1 VEFAGPV
8 DAAEALRRATCLLH
22 CAEREPFG
30 IVLAEALAAGR
41 PVVAAG
47 ACGPAEIV
55 DETCGRLYP
64 PGDAEAAA
72 RMLVDAIENAEQLGA
87 VGRAR
92 AEQLYELDAMR
103 QKYAQLL
110 ADPRPQTTDPRPQT
124 GLALVTVTHNSAGDL
139 ERLLRSAAAHLPGA
153 RVIVVDSGSTDS
165 SAEVARR
172 HGAQV
177 IELGENVG
185 FGRASNAGVAAVKEP
200 VTVLLNPD
208 VELVDGSLARLADGL
223 AGDEI
228 RAPLVLK
235 PDGSRQDSAQAEPAS
250 PQAAAIALVPPVV
263 MPPPLRRVACPW
275 TDVSPR
281 KVGWAVACCLLART
295 DTLRRLGPFDERT
308 FLYGEDLDLGLRAA
322 DAGVATW
329 FRPDARV
336 IHHGAHSTS
345 VAFGGEPYE
354 LLARRRREVVR
365 ERRGARATRMDD
377 LLQLATFANRLTL
390 KRLAR
395 RDSRREREQ
404 LQALRSAR
412 S

>member
-1 VEFAGPV
+1 
-8 DAAEALRRATCLLH
+8 
-22 CAEREPFG
+22 
-30 IVLAEALAAGR
+30 
-41 PVVAAG
+41 VAA
-47 ACGPAEIV
+47 A
-55 DETCGRLYP
+55 
-64 PGDAEAAA
+64 
-72 RMLVDAIENAEQLGA
+72 
-87 VGRAR
+87 
-92 AEQLYELDAMR
+92 
-103 QKYAQLL
+103 
-110 ADPRPQTTDPRPQT
+110 
-124 GLALVTVTHNSAGDL
+124 
-139 ERLLRSAAAHLPGA
+139 
-153 RVIVVDSGSTDS
+153 
-165 SAEVARR
+165 
-172 HGAQV
+172 
-177 IELGENVG
+177 
-185 FGRASNAGVAAVKEP
+185 KEP

-208 VELVDGSLARLADGL
+208 VELVDGSLALLADGL

-250 PQAAAIALVPPVV
+250 PQAAAIALVPPVL
-263 MPPPLRRVACPW
+263 MPPPLRRAACPW

-345 VAFGGEPYE
+345 VSFGGEPYE

-365 ERRGARATRMDD
+365 ERRGARATRVDD

-395 RDSRREREQ
+395 RDGRREREQ